1 MISSASNVTV
11 SRNNISDC
19 SRWGIAVRSN
29 HAAGSWNNTILG
41 NHLENTVTLLFI
53 PLKYWLF
60 TPESQW
66 QSRGKWCILQ
76 GYNGKRWA

>member
-29 HAAGSWNNTILG
+29 GAAGSWNNTILG
-41 NHLENTVTLLFI
+41 NHLENTVTLPFI
-53 PLKYWLF
+53 PLQLLAIY
-60 TPESQW
+60 P
-66 QSRGKWCILQ
+66 
-76 GYNGKRWA
+76 